1 MEIRRSGE
9 RGSANL
15 KFLIVMAILGSIA
28 YAGYLYIPVAFEA
41 KAYKDTMQ
49 HYADVAATQGYPP
62 SWTAEQL
69 MKTSAEYN
77 VPSNAL
83 ITPVRRD
90 NRLEVRVQFVR
101 PIEFPGYTYN
111 YEFDHTV
118 KSTAFLNFK

>member
-1 MEIRRSGE
+1 MRRSSE

-28 YAGYLYIPVAFEA
+28 YAGYLYIPVAFQA
-41 KAYKDTMQ
+41 RAYKDTMQ

-69 MKTSAEYN
+69 LKTGAEYD
-77 VPSNAL
+77 VPSNAV
-83 ITPVRRD
+83 ITPLRKD